1 MLVSSPKARIA
12 ESGIR
17 EGAGGAAGS
26 EGGGTAGTWVE
37 TGAAEVEAAGACSC
51 RAGGDAIP
59 AAGVAAVA
67 GRVRAK
73 SAMTGRWRMRSLT
86 ILLTRGR
93 RDCCVRASAAERPQR
108 KHLHLHQ

>member
-1 MLVSSPKARIA
+1 MLVSSPNARIA

-26 EGGGTAGTWVE
+26 EGGGMAGAGVE
-37 TGAAEVEAAGACSC
+37 TGAPGACSC
-51 RAGGDAIP
+51 RAAGEAIP

-108 KHLHLHQ
+108 QHLHLHQ